1 MQILSLLIEADFW
14 AATLRLTTPL
24 LLAALGGVFSERA
37 GINNMGLDGAM
48 LMGAFFGY
56 IGALFTQNA
65 FLGFVCA
72 AISGALIMLLLG
84 FMSINVKVNQIVT
97 ALGTNMLALGVTS
110 TAFRMIFGNDLAQL
124 TSPGLVPV
132 NFGALSK
139 IPFLGKVLFGQTP
152 IVYLAIILVPIS
164 HYIMYNTHWGLKIRA
179 TGEHPKAVDTVGIDV
194 YKVRYVSLIISGIL
208 CGLGGAAVTLT
219 GINTFY
225 DNITAGRGFI
235 AVAAVVFGKWSP
247 VGASLA
253 TLLFGAGEAFQLR
266 LQGLGFDIPYAYF
279 YMLPYIV
286 TMISLIF
293 FMGPSKGPAATGQ
306 PYIKSGSK
314 AKRKKVSRAGL
325 KPEVKS

>member
-110 TAFRMIFGNDLAQL
+110 TA
-124 TSPGLVPV
+124 
-132 NFGALSK
+132 
-139 IPFLGKVLFGQTP
+139 LG
-152 IVYLAIILVPIS
+152 
-164 HYIMYNTHWGLKIRA
+164 
-179 TGEHPKAVDTVGIDV
+179 
-194 YKVRYVSLIISGIL
+194 
-208 CGLGGAAVTLT
+208 
-219 GINTFY
+219 
-225 DNITAGRGFI
+225 
-235 AVAAVVFGKWSP
+235 
-247 VGASLA
+247 
-253 TLLFGAGEAFQLR
+253 
-266 LQGLGFDIPYAYF
+266 
-279 YMLPYIV
+279 
-286 TMISLIF
+286 
-293 FMGPSKGPAATGQ
+293 
-306 PYIKSGSK
+306 
-314 AKRKKVSRAGL
+314 
-325 KPEVKS
+325 